1 MRTKTDVGIET
12 TRPVATPAAVGT
24 AAAGTGKQ
32 AANED
37 HVHATG
43 AGTPSTQAFGDA
55 AATGS
60 GPAASMT
67 DHKHAMP
74 ANPVTSPSSAKM
86 AIWIPASAF
95 SAALTN
101 GPTWSLT
108 ESTTNKETFGAW
120 GFNDTTE
127 QSANAMVFIP
137 GWYDSGTMT
146 VKYVWTSASGSNGV
160 TWGCQM
166 MMQPDNAAIDTA
178 YGTEVTTDDTVL
190 TSLYVHMVTSTA
202 ITTGGTAGVSRPLWV
217 RVARKVG
224 NANDTKVGD
233 ALLLGVYV
241 LYGVTT
247 LINS

>member
-12 TRPVATPAAVGT
+12 TRPVATPTTQAFGDSAS
-24 AAAGTGKQ
+24 AGTGKQ
-32 AANED
+32 DSLE
-37 HVHATG
+37 
-43 AGTPSTQAFGDA
+43 
-55 AATGS
+55 
-60 GPAASMT
+60 

-86 AIWIPASAF
+86 AIWVPAAAF
-95 SAALTN
+95 AAALTN

-108 ESTTNKETFGAW
+108 ESATNKQTFGAW

-127 QSANAMVFIP
+127 QSANALVYMP
-137 GWYDSGTMT
+137 GWYDSST
-146 VKYVWTSASGSNGV
+146 VTFRYVWTSASGSNGV
-160 TWGCQM
+160 TWGGSM
-166 MMQPDNAAIDTA
+166 SMQLDNAAIDVA

-190 TSLYVHMVTSTA
+190 TSLYVHMVTGTA
-202 ITTGGTAGVSRPLWV
+202 ITSGGTAGVSRPAWV